1 MTATA
6 LRARRPWHARTG
18 RVRAA
23 LAASALLAV
32 LPAAAC
38 GTDAQTLRPY
48 TPTEGINF
56 DVGDQTMPDS
66 VVHVRNLLVLSRSP
80 GTGIV
85 SASLVTSGRDTLVSV
100 TGVPIKSDSTEGTP
114 YTAKL
119 SGPVLLTNNAQVVLT
134 DEQPLVTITGA
145 EGLAAGLLTN
155 ITLQFGKAGSFTTQT
170 TVVDGTL
177 PPYSTITPSA
187 SSTGPAVTA
196 APSPTPSPSA
206 TP

>member
-1 MTATA
+1 MTASA

-18 RVRAA
+18 RLRSA
-23 LAASALLAV
+23 LAAAALLAV
-32 LPAAAC
+32 VPAAAC

-56 DVGDQTMPDS
+56 DVGDQTQPDS
-66 VVHVRNLLVLSRSP
+66 VVHVRNLLIISRSP

-85 SASLVTSGRDTLVSV
+85 SASLVTSGRDTLVAV
-100 TGVPIKSDSTEGTP
+100 TGVPIKTDSSEGAP

-119 SGPVLLTNNAQVVLT
+119 PGPVQLANNAQVVLT
-134 DEQPLVTITGA
+134 DQQPLVTITGA
-145 EGLAAGLLTN
+145 DGLAAGLLTN

-187 SSTGPAVTA
+187 SPSGPAVTA
-196 APSPTPSPSA
+196 APSPTPSASE